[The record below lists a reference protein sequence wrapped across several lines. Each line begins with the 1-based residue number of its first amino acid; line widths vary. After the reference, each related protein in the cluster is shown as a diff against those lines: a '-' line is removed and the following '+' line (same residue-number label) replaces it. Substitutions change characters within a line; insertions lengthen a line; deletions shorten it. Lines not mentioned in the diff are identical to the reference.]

1 MPLCVVG
8 VWGGERERA
17 RHDGKGKERRELP
30 PFPSSHRP
38 TRAFYFSIIASF
50 FLLEYP
56 VEASV
61 HVKERG
67 KNLGLRTFW

>member
-1 MPLCVVG
+1 MG
-8 VWGGERERA
+8 RGKREESSRLFSLPIIPRA
-17 RHDGKGKERRELP
+17 L
-30 PFPSSHRP
+30 
-38 TRAFYFSIIASF
+38 SIFRLLLLF

-61 HVKERG
+61 RVKERG

>member
-1 MPLCVVG
+1 MGRGKREESSRLFPLPIVP
-8 VWGGERERA
+8 RA
-17 RHDGKGKERRELP
+17 L
-30 PFPSSHRP
+30 
-38 TRAFYFSIIASF
+38 SIFRLLLF

-61 HVKERG
+61 HVEERG

>member
-1 MPLCVVG
+1 MGRGKREESSRLFPLPIVP
-8 VWGGERERA
+8 RA
-17 RHDGKGKERRELP
+17 
-30 PFPSSHRP
+30 PSIFRLLL
-38 TRAFYFSIIASF
+38 FF

-61 HVKERG
+61 HVEERG